1 MKLQL
6 ALDEMELQ
14 EALAFAKEVEEY
26 VDIFEIGTPFCLRAG
41 LEGIRVFRKA
51 FPNKEILADY
61 KIMDAGDYEA
71 EMAYEAGADYCV
83 VLGVTDLLTIKG
95 CNDAAKRLGKM
106 SAVDLIC
113 VEDLEKR
120 VPALE
125 EIGVDVL
132 AVHTGA
138 DLQHAGRTPL
148 GDLKEVKRLA
158 KKSKISVAGGINS
171 KTIAEYVEV
180 GPDIV
185 IVGSAI
191 CNHGNPKE
199 EARLI
204 KEALK

>member
-14 EALAFAKEVEEY
+14 EALDFAKEVEEY
-26 VDIFEIGTPFCLRAG
+26 VDIFEIGTPFCLRSGVEAI
-41 LEGIRVFRKA
+41 EAFRKA

-71 EMAYEAGADYCV
+71 EMAYNAGADYCV

-95 CNDAAKRLGKM
+95 CDDAAKRMGKL

-113 VEDLEKR
+113 VDDLEKR
-120 VPALE
+120 VPQLE

-158 KKSKISVAGGINS
+158 KTSKISVAGGINS
-171 KTIAEYVEV
+171 KTIADYVEV

-191 CNHGNPKE
+191 CNNENPKE